1 MISVCLL
8 SKITWVS
15 IILRNVQVPC
25 SLLGRPGSRFK
36 RVEIYAIRCRSTVQ
50 NLKSLL
56 LFTWNWIIDPARIM
70 YCGYCNC
77 RFSSCVVWVPRFW
90 SQPFKNHYLW
100 ENLVKKIASIT
111 NASVW
116 PLNSSRWH
124 QNALKIPFSGYLKY
138 PLNFLLSF
146 SYTAS
151 KIL

>member
-1 MISVCLL
+1 MMSVCLF
-8 SKITWVS
+8 SNIIWVL
-15 IILRNVQVPC
+15 IILRNVHVPC

-90 SQPFKNHYLW
+90 SQPLKNHNLW
-100 ENLVKKIASIT
+100 ENLLKKISSIHLT
-111 NASVW
+111 MYYFFV
-116 PLNSSRWH
+116 LLTLRCG
-124 QNALKIPFSGYLKY
+124 LKIPFSGYLKY
-138 PLNFLLSF
+138 SSNFLLSF